1 MLYQDY
7 KWDISKLGIILD
19 EEFDTDE
26 LEWKDGDLF
35 QLNKVNGVTY
45 LVKLFDNS
53 LVRRDNEV

>member
-26 LEWKDGDLF
+26 LEWNDGDLF

-53 LVRRDNEV
+53 LVRRNNEI

>member
-7 KWDISKLGIILD
+7 KWDVSKMGIILD

-53 LVRRDNEV
+53 LVRRDNE

>member
-35 QLNKVNGVTY
+35 QLNKVNDVTY

>member
-19 EEFDTDE
+19 EEFDIDE
-26 LEWKDGDLF
+26 LEWNDGDLF
-35 QLNKVNGVTY
+35 QLNKVNDVTY

>member
-7 KWDISKLGIILD
+7 NWDISKLGIILD

-26 LEWKDGDLF
+26 LEWKEGDLF

-45 LVKLFDNS
+45 LVKLFDNN
-53 LVRRDNEV
+53 LARQYNE

>member
-26 LEWKDGDLF
+26 LEWNDGDLF
-35 QLNKVNGVTY
+35 RLKKVDGVTY
-45 LVKLFDNS
+45 LVKLFDND
-53 LVRRDNEV
+53 LMRQYNE

>member
-7 KWDISKLGIILD
+7 KWDVSKMGIILD